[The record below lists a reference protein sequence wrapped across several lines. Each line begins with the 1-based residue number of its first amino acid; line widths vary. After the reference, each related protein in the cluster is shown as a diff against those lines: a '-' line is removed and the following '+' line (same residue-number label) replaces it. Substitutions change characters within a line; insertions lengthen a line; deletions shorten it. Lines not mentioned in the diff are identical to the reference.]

1 MNSTYTAIK
10 SYLDQHKVTLVAV
23 SKTRPIEQ
31 LQALYDAGQ
40 RDFGENRVQ
49 EMRDKQALMPAD
61 IRWHQIGHLQRNK
74 VKYIAPWVHLIHSVD
89 SLELLEEINFQ
100 AAKLNRVI
108 PCLLQMHIA
117 EEETKFG
124 LDADELT
131 QLLQSPRFLELRNI
145 HIQGLMGMATQ
156 TENEH
161 QIRLEFEGLKQLF
174 NQIKSTYFNQDD
186 QFQILSMG
194 MSSDYRIA
202 VESGAT
208 MVRIGSLLFN

>member
-117 EEETKFG
+117 QEETKFG

-174 NQIKSTYFNQDD
+174 NQIKSTYFNQND

>member
-10 SYLDQHKVTLVAV
+10 SYLEQHKVTLVAV
-23 SKTRPIEQ
+23 SKTRPIDQ

-49 EMRDKQALMPAD
+49 EMRDKQSVLPAD

-89 SLELLEEINFQ
+89 SLELLEEINHQ
-100 AAKLNRVI
+100 AAKSNRVI
-108 PCLLQMHIA
+108 PCLLQMYIA
-117 EEETKFG
+117 CEETKFG
-124 LDADELT
+124 LDADELHT
-131 QLLQSPRFLELRNI
+131 LLQSEQFRAFR
-145 HIQGLMGMATQ
+145 HVQVVGLMGMATQ
-156 TENEH
+156 TTDTA
-161 QIRLEFEGLKQLF
+161 QIRQEFMGLHHLF
-174 NQIKSTYFNQDD
+174 QEIQSKYFTQDP
-186 QFQILSMG
+186 QFTILSMG
-194 MSSDYRIA
+194 MSSDYEIA

>member
-174 NQIKSTYFNQDD
+174 NQIKSTYFNQND